1 MNQLE
6 PASRL
11 SEPTS
16 RPLNYK
22 MLENAQK
29 SNSLTSSEKPKQPV
43 LRIYGKVE
51 NNYHLSNKKALF
63 ANMKLYYEA
72 LN

>member
-1 MNQLE
+1 VNQFE
-6 PASRL
+6 PVSRL
-11 SEPTS
+11 SEPTP
-16 RPLNYK
+16 RPINSK
-22 MLENAQK
+22 MLENALK
-29 SNSLTSSEKPKQPV
+29 STLTSSEKPKQPV